1 MFLMVKYI
9 NFSYKRS
16 IKIGFGPLHPPN
28 KIYHVQNFFN
38 KLFEIIDQR
47 HQFLFWNQQMIVI
60 SMSPNTNDGYSNVS
74 KHRVSKNQHI
84 RRYESCFDQ
93 SLRDKK
99 NTICWKINTFHKMF
113 LQNSTF
119 YKMFYFPN
127 KIRNHYS
134 FNSLSIKKFSEIL
147 FKILFQLDI

>member
-60 SMSPNTNDGYSNVS
+60 SMSPNTNDGNSNVF

-84 RRYESCFDQ
+84 IRYESCFEQ
-93 SLRDKK
+93 SLRGKN
-99 NTICWKINTFHKMF
+99 NTIWLKINTFHKMF
-113 LQNSTF
+113 LQNSTC

-134 FNSLSIKKFSEIL
+134 FNSLSIKNSVKYFSKS
-147 FKILFQLDI
+147 FFQPI